1 MMSNLSLLVIHGH
14 LRCVREK
21 GILLLSNE
29 LRSGADVWLWIAMCG
44 FSLWP
49 GLEINSGREG

>member
-1 MMSNLSLLVIHGH
+1 MLCMW
-14 LRCVREK
+14 EK

-29 LRSGADVWLWIAMCG
+29 LRSGAGVCLWIAMETLYG

-49 GLEINSGREG
+49 GLGLSRGKEG